1 MSQPQPGQQ
10 PYPPQHP
17 QAPQYA
23 PPQPP
28 KKKSKA
34 KVILGILGGFVV
46 LVIIAAVVSPSRPAG
61 TTATP
66 TLTQPA
72 ATQPPAVQQQPAAPA
87 TIVVVYEVT
96 GAGMAN
102 NISFNT
108 DGVASISQ
116 ENNVKLPWTKTLE
129 MTKGKAFSATI
140 VAQAGEGT
148 PEIKAKITANGQVLK
163 EEKSTGQFAVV
174 TVSGELFSIK

>member
-10 PYPPQHP
+10 PYPPQYT

-34 KVILGILGGFVV
+34 KLILGILGGFVA
-46 LVIIAAVVSPSRPAG
+46 LVIIAAIVSPSRPAG

-72 ATQPPAVQQQPAAPA
+72 ATQPAVQQPAAPA
-87 TIVVVYEVT
+87 KIVVVYEVT
-96 GAGMAN
+96 GAGKAQS
-102 NISFNT
+102 ITYVT
-108 DGVASISQ
+108 DGMTSTQQEQNVA
-116 ENNVKLPWTKTLE
+116 LPWTKTIELPA
-129 MTKGKAFSATI
+129 GKALQMVSLF
-140 VAQAGEGT
+140 AQAGEGT
-148 PEIKAKITANGQVLK
+148 PEISAKITADGKLVK
-163 EEKSTGQFAVV
+163 DGKSSGLYSVV
-174 TVSGELFSIK
+174 TINDNIGTLGK